1 MNVYKLNEIPKEH
14 FDRPI
19 FTGGKVHRQPLM
31 TPEIGSSFN
40 GAVVHFSKGARTV
53 PHTHTSDQILI
64 IASGKG
70 IVGDHDNEIIAKP
83 GDIIFSPAGVEHW
96 HGATEDSEFSHIMIL
111 GSANKTQY

>member
-1 MNVYKLNEIPKEH
+1 MKVYKLNEIPKER

-19 FTGGKVHRQPLM
+19 FQGGEVQRQTLM

-40 GAVVHFSKGARTV
+40 GAVVHFSKGAGTV

-64 IASGKG
+64 IASGEG
-70 IVGDHDNEIIAKP
+70 IVGDHDSEIIAKP

-96 HGATEDSEFSHIMIL
+96 HGATETSNFSHIMIL
-111 GSANKTQY
+111 ASTNKTQY